1 MGATDNGVGVNVFD
15 SLPMRS
21 EKDRLYSPKV
31 LQAKLRG
38 YNSICRTRSTASK
51 HPKRVNVKYS
61 KISIRTRLIA
71 AVTCLAFFAGCATAP
86 QTARGPEYPPA
97 ADMMREARSPQ
108 VPVEKRA
115 ADYLQVAAMTAP
127 VLGTG
132 AQETQARD
140 TYNAAAAEL
149 TLLLRSGDGGRLW
162 DHPLTLTGAN
172 TTYHLRL
179 EAGRYPYTWS
189 PDYFTS
195 FEDPYQIKR
204 TLVKK
209 EVTQAGVGGA
219 LVGVRSVTPPER
231 FAPPKGLTAA
241 VTATLDFHGK
251 DAVLA
256 LRRPSSDPFAPVEGK
271 VRPLA
276 ADFSAPISYFR
287 PPNNLLLFGAM
298 GTLSGANMMER
309 TGLYFLEPYDPSRIP
324 VVFVHGLASTPY
336 TWVKTINGLQ
346 QDPEVRKRYQ
356 PWVFGYATGNP
367 ILYSAL
373 RLREELAKVD
383 KLYPNH
389 LPYVLVGHSMGGML
403 THAQVV
409 TVTRAMWERDK
420 NVGLAMK
427 SIFANNSSDSL
438 VVRAMTFRANPRIK
452 RVVFI
457 CTPHRGSNM
466 ASSGLGSLAVSLIR
480 LPAQVLNT
488 MKDSIT
494 SADLVQL
501 TGSSK
506 RLPNSVWGL
515 KPTNPAFPVVNA
527 PPITV
532 PYHSIIGDR
541 GKGDCP
547 NCTDGVVAY
556 WSSHLDGA
564 KSERIVPGPHGSC
577 ELPETI
583 AELDR
588 ILRLH
593 LGLSSPSRT
602 IIAQAGP

>member
-1 MGATDNGVGVNVFD
+1 
-15 SLPMRS
+15 MR
-21 EKDRLYSPKV
+21 
-31 LQAKLRG
+31 QAKV
-38 YNSICRTRSTASK
+38 S
-51 HPKRVNVKYS
+51 V
-61 KISIRTRLIA
+61 RLIA
-71 AVTCLAFFAGCATAP
+71 AITCLAFLASCATAP
-86 QTARGPEYPPA
+86 QTARGPEYAPTA
-97 ADMMREARSPQ
+97 SIMRAARSAN

-115 ADYLQVAAMTAP
+115 ADYLQAAAITAP
-127 VLGTG
+127 LLGTG
-132 AQETQARD
+132 IGTPACE
-140 TYNAAAAEL
+140 TYNAACGEL
-149 TLLLRSGDGGRLW
+149 TVLLRSSEGGQLW
-162 DHPLTLTGAN
+162 DRPLTLTGAN
-172 TTYHLRL
+172 TTYRLRL
-179 EAGRYPYTWS
+179 QPGRSPSTWS

-195 FEDPYQIKR
+195 FEDANQIKR
-204 TLVKK
+204 ILIKHD
-209 EVTQAGVGGA
+209 VTQDGVGGA
-219 LVGVRSVTPPER
+219 LVGVRSVTPPEH
-231 FAPPKGLTAA
+231 FAPAKGLAAA
-241 VTATLDFHGK
+241 VTATIDVRGS

-256 LRRPSSDPFAPVEGK
+256 LRRPSSEPVARVEGK
-271 VRPLA
+271 VRPLE

-287 PPNNLLLFGAM
+287 PPNNLLLFDLM
-298 GTLSGANMMER
+298 GMLRGTNMMEK

-324 VVFVHGLASTPY
+324 VVFVHGLMSSPF

-403 THAQVV
+403 THAQVT
-409 TVTRAMWERDK
+409 TVTRAMWEKDK
-420 NVGLAMK
+420 NIGPFAK
-427 SIFANNSSDSL
+427 SVFANNSSNSL
-438 VVRAMTFRANPRIK
+438 IVRAMTYHANPRIN

-466 ASSGLGSLAVSLIR
+466 ASGGLGRFGISLIT
-480 LPAQVLNT
+480 LPAQLLTTV
-488 MKDSIT
+488 KDSLT
-494 SADLVQL
+494 SAEVAQL

-515 KPTNPAFPVVNA
+515 KPSNPAFTVVNE

-547 NCTDGVVAY
+547 NCTDGVVPY

-564 KSERIVPGPHGSC
+564 KSEQIVPGPHGSA
-577 ELPETI
+577 ELPQTI

-588 ILRLH
+588 ILRLN
-593 LGLSSPSRT
+593 LGIRSSSKPAATVAQTSR
-602 IIAQAGP
+602 

>member
-1 MGATDNGVGVNVFD
+1 MNA
-15 SLPMRS
+15 
-21 EKDRLYSPKV
+21 
-31 LQAKLRG
+31 RG
-38 YNSICRTRSTASK
+38 SKTAI
-51 HPKRVNVKYS
+51 RV
-61 KISIRTRLIA
+61 RFIA
-71 AVTCLAFFAGCATAP
+71 AVTCVAFLAGCATTP
-86 QTARGPEYPPA
+86 RVARGPEYAPA
-97 ADMMREARSPQ
+97 ANIMREARSPQ

-127 VLGTG
+127 SLGNG
-132 AQETQARD
+132 PQETPARG

-149 TLLLRSGDGGRLW
+149 TVLLRSADGGRLW
-162 DHPLTLTGAN
+162 NRPLTLTGDN
-172 TTYHLRL
+172 TTYHLQF
-179 EAGRYPYTWS
+179 EPGRFPFTWP

-195 FEDPYQIKR
+195 FEDPDKIKR
-204 TLVKK
+204 TLVKN
-209 EVTQAGVGGA
+209 EVTQDGVGGP
-219 LVGVRSVTPPER
+219 LVGVRLVTPPEEFSPR
-231 FAPPKGLTAA
+231 KGMTGA
-241 VTATLDFHGK
+241 VTATLDFDGSK
-251 DAVLA
+251 AALA
-256 LRRPSSDPFAPVEGK
+256 LRRPSSDPFARVEGK

-287 PPNNLLLFGAM
+287 PPNNLLLFGM
-298 GTLSGANMMER
+298 LGTLRGNNMMER

-324 VVFVHGLASTPY
+324 VVFVHGLMSTPFS
-336 TWVKTINGLQ
+336 WVKTINGLQ

-403 THAQVV
+403 THAQVT
-409 TVTRAMWERDK
+409 TVTRAMWEKDK
-420 NVGLAMK
+420 NIGPAAK
-427 SIFANNSSDSL
+427 SIFANNSSNSL
-438 VVRAMTFRANPRIK
+438 IVRAMTYHANPRIQ
-452 RVVFI
+452 RVVFV
-457 CTPHRGSNM
+457 CTPHRGSDM
-466 ASSGLGSLAVSLIR
+466 ASGGLGRFAISLIT
-480 LPAQVLNT
+480 LPAQLLKTV
-488 MKDSIT
+488 KDSLT
-494 SADLVQL
+494 SAELVQL

-515 KPTNPAFPVVNA
+515 KPTNPAFPVVNE
-527 PPITV
+527 PPISV

-564 KSERIVPGPHGSC
+564 KSEVIVPGPHGSC
-577 ELPETI
+577 ELPQTI

-593 LGLSSPSRT
+593 LGLNGHRT
-602 IIAQAGP
+602 SGTLAATD